1 MINIIKDGH
10 IIEVTETAYQKVYKG
25 KGYVPYNNDN
35 VGRRKEDKP
44 SIKDLT
50 KAEIIE
56 KLEEK
61 GIEHDSTALK
71 SDLVELLRSDK

>member
-10 IIEVTETAYQKVYKG
+10 IIEVTETAYEKVYKG
-25 KGYVPYNNDN
+25 KGYVPYNTNN
-35 VGRRKEDKP
+35 VGRKKA

-50 KAEIIE
+50 KSEIIE

-71 SDLVELLRSDK
+71 SELVDILRSDE